1 MAARGNKRNI
11 TECYGLLQ
19 CQPDGWNG
27 RAGGKSL
34 TAGIEREIEELD
46 RQIKM
51 EMAVYSGVEY
61 IAAKTEKD

>member
-1 MAARGNKRNI
+1 MAARGNKRLGIGENGKERSV
-11 TECYGLLQ
+11 TVS
-19 CQPDGWNG
+19 G
-27 RAGGKSL
+27 RAGE
-34 TAGIEREIEELD
+34 IEREIEELD